1 MLKQDGHSHT
11 EFCPHGS
18 GDDVELMIQKAIRL
32 GFERYSIT
40 EHAPLPTAFKQEYAG
55 LETGYTEASMAMS
68 DLPAYFKKVKRM
80 QDKYGA
86 KIHINVGFEVD
97 YLSNHVQWTRDFLNE
112 YGPQTTD
119 NVLSVHFMQGANH
132 KFWCVD
138 DTLTDFETGLLTP
151 AENGQALYRQY
162 FRAVTEAVTAD
173 LGQYA
178 PKRIGHMT
186 LIRKF
191 QDYFGLPRIYD
202 ADTWQVITTLLQTIQ
217 QKGDQL
223 DYNAAGLY
231 KEFCNETYPDDAILK
246 QAQQLKIPLVYGS
259 DAHSIKEVG
268 HGYHTLMAM
277 INAK

>member
-32 GFERYSIT
+32 GFESYSVT
-40 EHAPLPTAFKQEYAG
+40 EHAPLPSAFKEEYAG
-55 LETGYTEASMAMS
+55 QKTGYTEASMAMN
-68 DLPAYFKKVKRM
+68 DLPAYFKKIQRM

-86 KIHINVGFEVD
+86 QIHINVGFEVD
-97 YLSNHVQWTRDFLNE
+97 FLPHHVQWTRDFLNE

-119 NVLSVHFMQGANH
+119 NVLSVHFMQGADNR
-132 KFWCVD
+132 FWCVD
-138 DTLTDFETGLLTP
+138 DTLADFEKGLLKH
-151 AENGQALYRQY
+151 AENGQSLYRQY
-162 FRAVTEAVTAD
+162 FRAVTEAVNAD
-173 LGQYA
+173 LGPYA
-178 PKRIGHMT
+178 PKRIGHIT

-191 QDYFGLPRIYD
+191 QDYFGLPRGYD
-202 ADTWQVITTLLQTIQ
+202 AQTLQVITGLLKAIKQ
-217 QKGDQL
+217 QDDEL

-231 KEFCNETYPDDAILK
+231 KEFCNETYPDAATLK
-246 QAQQLKIPLVYGS
+246 QAQLMQIPLVYGS

-277 INAK
+277 INKK